1 MRIIVLLVAG
11 FLLTGC
17 FQTYGITCPQ
27 IVNYSPE
34 IQKQAAEEL
43 RSNDIPITKEMIRDY
58 LNTRDAIR
66 VCQRYQVKTNR

>member
-1 MRIIVLLVAG
+1 MKLIVSVFLLLVV
-11 FLLTGC
+11 TGC
-17 FQTYGITCPQ
+17 STIHGITCPQ

-43 RSNDIPITKEMIRDY
+43 RSNDIPVTKEMIRDY

-66 VCQRYQVKTNR
+66 VCQEYQVKTKR